1 MLRTI
6 GCMTASGAGSR
17 SRPPLLALAVL
28 AVALGILGMHGLG
41 AHGVT
46 SGVVAP
52 AAVTVPASDHGV
64 EDASGMSGGHA
75 GHRSS
80 PTQHSPA
87 EHSPVGHEDDT
98 HGTLMWCVAMLAAA
112 AVALI
117 VARVAR
123 TRHTRPWAVLAPAPL
138 PRLPRRFV
146 LRVGTGPPSV
156 WSFSVI
162 RC

>member
-1 MLRTI
+1 MR
-6 GCMTASGAGSR
+6 MTASGARSR
-17 SRPPLLALAVL
+17 SRPTLLTLAVL

-46 SGVVAP
+46 PGVGAP
-52 AAVTVPASDHGV
+52 AAITVPVAAHGV
-64 EDASGMSGGHA
+64 EDASVTSGGHA
-75 GHRSS
+75 GHRPS
-80 PTQHSPA
+80 PVEHSPA
-87 EHSPVGHEDDT
+87 DHGDDA

-112 AVALI
+112 AAALI
-117 VARVAR
+117 AARVAR
-123 TRHTRPWAVLAPAPL
+123 TRRTRPWAVLAPAPL
-138 PRLPRRFV
+138 PRLPRPFV

>member
-6 GCMTASGAGSR
+6 EFMTASGAGSR
-17 SRPPLLALAVL
+17 SRPTLLALAVF
-28 AVALGILGMHGLG
+28 AVTLGILGMHGLG

-46 SGVVAP
+46 TGARTP
-52 AAVTVPASDHGV
+52 AAIAVPVAGHGDEKASV
-64 EDASGMSGGHA
+64 MSGGHA
-75 GHRSS
+75 AHR
-80 PTQHSPA
+80 PSPA
-87 EHSPVGHEDDT
+87 EHSPADNGDDT

-117 VARVAR
+117 AARVAR
-123 TRHTRPWAVLAPAPL
+123 TRRTRPWAVLAPAPL
-138 PRLPRRFV
+138 PGLPRPFV

>member
-1 MLRTI
+1 
-6 GCMTASGAGSR
+6 
-17 SRPPLLALAVL
+17 
-28 AVALGILGMHGLG
+28 MHGLG

-46 SGVVAP
+46 PGVGAP
-52 AAVTVPASDHGV
+52 AAIPVPVVDHGV
-64 EDASGMSGGHA
+64 EDASEVSGGHA
-75 GHRSS
+75 APRPSS
-80 PTQHSPA
+80 A
-87 EHSPVGHEDDT
+87 EHSPAGHEDDA

-117 VARVAR
+117 AARVAR
-123 TRHTRPWAVLAPAPL
+123 ARRTRPWAVLAPAPL
-138 PRLPRRFV
+138 PRLPRPFV